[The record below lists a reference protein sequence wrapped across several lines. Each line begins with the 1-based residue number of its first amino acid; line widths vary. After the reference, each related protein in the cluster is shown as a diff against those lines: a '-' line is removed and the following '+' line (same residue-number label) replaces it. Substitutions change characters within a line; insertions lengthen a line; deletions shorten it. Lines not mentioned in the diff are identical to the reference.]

1 MGLTRRRLLVG
12 AGLGLLAPRPL
23 RAQSALE
30 REHQPRLE
38 VPILAEDATAVPVQ
52 GSVDHPMEPDHRIKS
67 IEIALDKDPVP
78 YKGKFLF
85 TPALGRAWVAF
96 PMRSGAGGLLR
107 AAEECTRHGRF
118 TATRE
123 LLGRSQ
129 LRAPAT
135 IRAGETVE
143 VRTRVEHN
151 SHTGLVMKN
160 GRPERESPEFY
171 LKQMLVYLDDRPISE
186 FQMTSAVSA
195 NPVIRFA
202 LKGIRSGTLRVVFVN
217 SEGCRWEVA
226 QAVRVWDRPLPK
238 APERGVDHRQAGR
251 TTQACPRRARRR
263 SLSSRWILRSC

>member
-30 REHQPRLE
+30 REHQPRLD
-38 VPILAEDATAVPVQ
+38 VPIVAEDATAVPVQ
-52 GSVDHPMEPDHRIKS
+52 VSVEHPMEPDHHIKS

-85 TPALGRAWVAF
+85 TPANGRAWVAF

-107 AAEECTRHGRF
+107 ATAECTRHGRF

-123 LLGRSQ
+123 LRVADGGCTTGPDPVPRERLGRPQ
-129 LRAPAT
+129 VRAPAT

-151 SHTGLVMKN
+151 SYTGLVMKN
-160 GRPERESPEFY
+160 GRPERASPEF
-171 LKQMLVYLDDRPISE
+171 
-186 FQMTSAVSA
+186 
-195 NPVIRFA
+195 
-202 LKGIRSGTLRVVFVN
+202 
-217 SEGCRWEVA
+217 
-226 QAVRVWDRPLPK
+226 QARD
-238 APERGVDHRQAGR
+238 
-251 TTQACPRRARRR
+251 ACPSAG
-263 SLSSRWILRSC
+263 SLSPQLWVVGASPAVCCLVDRVSQGRGGSGRQRVECRVRG